1 MIRRRNGSPI
11 APKSALRQHTN
22 HILEGLPLQTFL
34 KPDQF
39 HSMDS
44 TNRREPGE
52 GAAMSIAHP
61 RLRCTGGLLLFS
73 LGLAGCGL
81 ITGNEP
87 EASTVVIS
95 PSGITFDAIGATT
108 TLSAEVRDQN
118 DQILGDAVVTW
129 SSSNPNVATISPA
142 GLVTAVTNGTATIT
156 AAAGAASG
164 SVNLSVTQLASMLE
178 KVSGDGQLGPAG
190 EPLPE
195 SLTVQVHDR
204 LGNPAIGV
212 PVEFQ
217 IIEGGGTPTP
227 AQTQTDVQG
236 RASTTWT
243 LGAVAGEAQAVRSFL
258 SFSVGQGVNFEAT
271 AVPGLPGGIVV
282 VSGDGQ
288 AAPQLSTLLD
298 PLAVRVEDLFQN
310 PVSGVTVEFAVI
322 GGGGSVQPS
331 TTSTDAGGLATTHWT
346 LGAPLGDQSV
356 SIMVAPILP
365 TTVSAFATTIPEL
378 VQILGGDGQIGIVGE
393 RLLDPLSVRVLGPG
407 GAPVSSL
414 DVDFS
419 VSANGGFLES
429 MDGTEVSPNLTVRT
443 DAMGDATVGGWILGP
458 TPGTPEVTVE
468 VPGLAPVVLTATA
481 ETGPPALLVKVS
493 GDQQSGLVGTL
504 LDAPLVVRVTDTQ
517 GNPVAGSTI
526 TFGAA
531 SGDGSVFPTQ
541 VTSDSNGT
549 AATDWTLGSSQ
560 GSQSVGASIEAGAM
574 VTFTAT
580 ATDENGGLAIELLF
594 IDQPTAL
601 QRQAFDDAVSRWAAL
616 IPGKLEPVPVNLA
629 AGACRSNSPA
639 INQVVDDLLV
649 LVSLEFIDGVGGT
662 LGSAGVCSVRQFSNG
677 LPIVANL
684 RLDTGDLGLLEG
696 TTRLVDLILHE
707 LGHALGFG
715 TLWASKGF
723 LENPSL
729 VSPGADT
736 HFDGP
741 SAVTAFDAIGG
752 DVYTGGQKVPVENEE
767 GSVGSRDSHWRLA
780 VFSNELMTPLL
791 VAAGANPLS
800 RVTVASF
807 GDLGYVVDEGAADT
821 FQLNLLAAPSAVGEE
836 VEMFPLGDD
845 IWRGTIYLLDEEGR
859 IRGVLQ

>member
-1 MIRRRNGSPI
+1 
-11 APKSALRQHTN
+11 
-22 HILEGLPLQTFL
+22 
-34 KPDQF
+34 
-39 HSMDS
+39 MDS
-44 TNRREPGE
+44 TNRHEPGE
-52 GAAMSIAHP
+52 GATMSIAHP
-61 RLRCTGGLLLFS
+61 RLRWTGGLLLLS

-87 EASTVVIS
+87 EASTVIIS
-95 PSGITFDAIGATT
+95 PSGITFDAIGATA
-108 TLSAEVRDQN
+108 TLLAEVRDQN
-118 DQILGDAVVTW
+118 DQVLGSAVVTW
-129 SSSNPNVATISPA
+129 SSSDPNVATISPA
-142 GLVTAVTNGTATIT
+142 GLVTAITNGTATIT

-164 SVNLSVTQLASMLE
+164 SVNLSVTQLATMLE

-195 SLTVQVHDR
+195 SLLVQVHDR

-217 IIEGGGTPTP
+217 IMEGGGTPTP
-227 AQTQTDVQG
+227 AQTQTDMQG

-243 LGAVAGEAQAVRSFL
+243 LGVVAGEAQAVRSFL

-288 AAPQLSTLLD
+288 AVPRSTLLD
-298 PLAVRVEDLFQN
+298 PLVVRVEDLFQN

-331 TTSTDAGGLATTHWT
+331 TTSTDAGGLATTQWT

-356 SIMVAPILP
+356 SIIVAPILP
-365 TTVSAFATTIPEL
+365 TTVSAFATTVPES

-393 RLLDPLSVRVLGPG
+393 RLPDPPSVRVLGPG
-407 GAPVSSL
+407 GAPVFSL

-443 DAMGDATVGGWILGP
+443 DAMGDATVGGWTLGP
-458 TPGTPEVTVE
+458 TPGTPTVTVD
-468 VPGLAPVVLTATA
+468 VPGLAPVILTATA
-481 ETGPPALLVKVS
+481 EIGPPALLVKVS
-493 GDQQSGLVGTL
+493 GDQQSGLVGTP
-504 LDAPLVVRVTDTQ
+504 LDAPLVVLVTDTQ

-526 TFGAA
+526 TFGPA
-531 SGDGSVFPTQ
+531 SGDGSVSSTQ

-580 ATDENGGLAIELLF
+580 ATSENGGLAIELLF
-594 IDQPTAL
+594 VGQQPTAL
-601 QRQAFDDAVSRWAAL
+601 QSQAFDDAVSRWAAL
-616 IPGKLEPVPVNLA
+616 IPGKLEPVSVNLA

-662 LGSAGVCSVRQFSNG
+662 LGSAGVCSQRMSNG

-684 RLDTGDLGLLEG
+684 KLDTGDLGILEG

-729 VSPGADT
+729 VNPGADT

-767 GSVGSRDSHWRLA
+767 GSIGSRDSHWRLA
-780 VFSNELMTPLL
+780 VFSNELMTPFLTT
-791 VAAGANPLS
+791 GANPLS

-807 GDLGYVVDEGAADT
+807 GDLGYVVDEGAADA

-836 VEMFPLGDD
+836 VKMFPLGDD

-859 IRGVLQ
+859 VRGVLQ